1 MGPVR
6 VEVITYTPTFFF
18 HCQHCELTFQ
28 EMGVG
33 AAVHREQAREAL
45 PDDLRQEFQTLS
57 LWAHDLVERFGRSLR
72 LRVVDAASIEG
83 VWKSLR
89 YGIRRY
95 PAVIVQGVDK
105 FVGMDLQAV
114 LPAIE
119 RHVEEAESQS
129 DRTWKGGTRPEQTG

>member
-1 MGPVR
+1 MRPVQ
-6 VEVITYTPTFFF
+6 VEVITYTPTFFY

-33 AAVHREQAREAL
+33 EAVHREQAREAL
-45 PDDLRQEFQTLS
+45 PEDLRLEFQALS

-72 LRVVDAASIEG
+72 VRVVDAASIEG
-83 VWKSLR
+83 FWKSLR

-95 PAVIVQGVDK
+95 PAVIVQGRDK
-105 FVGMDLQAV
+105 FVGTDLDLA

-119 RHVEEAESQS
+119 RQVEQAESRPDGPQ
-129 DRTWKGGTRPEQTG
+129 KGGRWPEQTG

>member
-1 MGPVR
+1 MRPVR

-45 PDDLRQEFQTLS
+45 PDDLRQEFQALS
-57 LWAHDLVERFGRSLR
+57 LWAHDLVERFGRRVR
-72 LRVVDAASIEG
+72 LKVVDAASIEG
-83 VWKSLR
+83 VLKSLR
-89 YGIRRY
+89 HGIRRY
-95 PAVIVQGVDK
+95 PAVVVQGRDK
-105 FVGMDLQAV
+105 FVGTDLHSA

-119 RHVEEAESQS
+119 RELEAGSQS
-129 DRTWKGGTRPEQTG
+129 GGTWKGGTSPEQKR

>member
-1 MGPVR
+1 MRPVR

-45 PDDLRQEFQTLS
+45 PDDLRQEFQALS
-57 LWAHDLVERFGRSLR
+57 LWAHDLVERFGRR
-72 LRVVDAASIEG
+72 VRVKVVDAASIEG
-83 VWKSLR
+83 VLKSLR
-89 YGIRRY
+89 HGIRRY
-95 PAVIVQGVDK
+95 PAVVVQGRDR
-105 FVGMDLQAV
+105 FVGVDLHSV

-129 DRTWKGGTRPEQTG
+129 DGTSKGGARPEQTG

>member
-1 MGPVR
+1 MRPVR

-45 PDDLRQEFQTLS
+45 PDDLRQEFQMLS
-57 LWAHDLVERFGRSLR
+57 LWVHDLAERFGRSLR
-72 LRVVDAASIEG
+72 LKVVDAASIEG

-95 PAVIVQGVDK
+95 PAVVVEGRDR
-105 FVGMDLQAV
+105 FVGTDLESA
-114 LPAIE
+114 LPSIE
-119 RHVEEAESQS
+119 RHVKEAESES
-129 DRTWKGGTRPEQTG
+129 GRTWKGGT

>member
-1 MGPVR
+1 MAPVR

-33 AAVHREQAREAL
+33 AAVHREQARDAL
-45 PDDLRQEFQTLS
+45 PEDLRREFQALS

-89 YGIRRY
+89 YGVRRY
-95 PAVIVQGVDK
+95 PAVIVEGRER
-105 FVGMDLQAV
+105 FVGPDLESA

-119 RHVEEAESQS
+119 RRVGEAESQS
-129 DRTWKGGTRPEQTG
+129 NRRWKGGTWPEQTG